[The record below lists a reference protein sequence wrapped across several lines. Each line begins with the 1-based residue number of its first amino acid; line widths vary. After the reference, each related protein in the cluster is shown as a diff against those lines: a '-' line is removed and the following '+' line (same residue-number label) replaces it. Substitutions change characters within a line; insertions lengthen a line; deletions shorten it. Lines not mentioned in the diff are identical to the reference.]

1 MQCIVVKSGEF
12 ENSYSLLY
20 ILLKSCLC
28 CCSLATL
35 APQQQVI
42 VIYLT
47 SHSFFFSLKHI
58 QPLGFLSNFRKAN
71 ILEKTK

>member
-28 CCSLATL
+28 RCSLATI
-35 APQQQVI
+35 APQQLQHLI
-42 VIYLT
+42 
-47 SHSFFFSLKHI
+47 
-58 QPLGFLSNFRKAN
+58 LSCHFN
-71 ILEKTK
+71 IGKDQAPFKLNTDTRIFTD